1 MIETSNGGASDN
13 LDARKRIGERI
24 AELRVIERMT
34 QLELAELTGLGR
46 PHISRLESGMY
57 SVGFDTLE
65 KIANA
70 LGKKVDLI

>member
-1 MIETSNGGASDN
+1 MIETTNSGASDN

-34 QLELAELTGLGR
+34 QLELAELTGLRR
-46 PHISRLESGMY
+46 PHISRIESGMY

-70 LGKKVDLI
+70 LGKKIDFV